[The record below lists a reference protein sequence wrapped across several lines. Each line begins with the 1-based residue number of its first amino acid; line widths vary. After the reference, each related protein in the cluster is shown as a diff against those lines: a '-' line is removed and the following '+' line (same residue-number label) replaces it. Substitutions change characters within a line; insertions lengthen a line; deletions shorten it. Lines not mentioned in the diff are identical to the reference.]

1 LLRKIGVVL
10 VGAVFILGVITT
22 NCSAR
27 VFFSGGDEES
37 AAGWRVLCDT
47 DLPPGYEYYKW
58 YKGYDFVGIRTLVGE
73 VKSQMGVAYMVAG
86 VCLGYVLGVALH
98 YLATITIGGKIAIT
112 AEQAGLMGSAATA
125 VAQDRS
131 SSYHRDKKFS
141 SISDQIKQLK
151 GLGISD
157 YYVFGE
163 ACRAPD
169 AVMTTPTSLTLGD
182 RSIWLPLGAWMK
194 LEVMPKKP
202 RPRVFRLK
210 DPQFDFRKLGSRV
223 WERSLS
229 GWFQPTTV
237 PFVFAYEVADG
248 QIIPY
253 AGGGGRPAEIKVI
266 PYTPSGGG
274 KVVGT
279 FRLGRH
285 PNPKLRM
292 GGLREIHL
300 CSPVNRGV
308 RVKKLDDY
316 AFAIILNRMTVSK
329 LVTFPSE
336 PKVDQELEVR
346 VNIPGFH
353 TGISTIHG
361 SDGRQYRWEDI
372 ADAIFEGAFLDGAG
386 IKATRIE
393 HQRSN
398 RCTVL
403 RGTPTK
409 PGEVKVV
416 LPTIHGSAVLEA
428 STVEKGETPVR
439 LGALTK
445 DDCPSS
451 PEPNLYLSEAHVEY
465 DAEVNC
471 GYLDCKYGLLF
482 NGEKQGPWIGSI
494 YGWTHVTLFTFDSI
508 EKAREIFTEGKPKF
522 REQIEEEKRKQREK
536 LGREPP
542 MEDEWDESD
551 PDALIVKSIDSSMAD
566 RKFYIKGGWFHYK
579 NCIFT
584 ITTHKDRDQDWVRRV
599 FDKLKKDLEALVD
612 RKEYEGRPPA

>member
-58 YKGYDFVGIRTLVGE
+58 YKGYDFVGIRALVDE
-73 VKSQMGVAYMVAG
+73 TKSQMGVFYIVAG

-300 CSPVNRGV
+300 CSPVNRG
-308 RVKKLDDY
+308 
-316 AFAIILNRMTVSK
+316 
-329 LVTFPSE
+329 
-336 PKVDQELEVR
+336 
-346 VNIPGFH
+346 
-353 TGISTIHG
+353 
-361 SDGRQYRWEDI
+361 
-372 ADAIFEGAFLDGAG
+372 GAFLDGAG